1 MENIVPK
8 IEYPSFSEL
17 SEDEKATVI
26 ELILK
31 HFGRRIETFKYD
43 GQSHREIQLTYLDPA
58 AQS

>member
-1 MENIVPK
+1 MESPVPQ

-17 SEDEKATVI
+17 SDDEKDTVI

-31 HFGRRIETFKYD
+31 HFGRRVETYKFD
-43 GQSHREIQLTYLDPA
+43 DSSHREIQLTYLDPA

>member
-1 MENIVPK
+1 VPQ

-17 SEDEKATVI
+17 SDDEKDTVI

-31 HFGRRIETFKYD
+31 HFGRRVETYKFD
-43 GQSHREIQLTYLDPA
+43 DSSHREIQLTYLDPA